1 MENQLKE
8 FVNRMKNAEEIENHH
23 KTLDVA
29 HQYHYTYGGED
40 DIKIDFEMMT
50 LSKMTANFFKFDD
63 LKWTLVYSD
72 KKNGHGLDRFARAT
86 VNFTNGYYISIING
100 MYSQGDVDE
109 YELAILNKDGI
120 TYSTPLADDVVGF
133 LTKEGIE
140 QFVRDVSELPDC
152 GTRMKSIS
160 EYDGVFKEGKQN
172 PDI

>member
-1 MENQLKE
+1 MENQI
-8 FVNRMKNAEEIENHH
+8 VNRLKSAEELEYHH

-29 HQYHYTYGGED
+29 HQYHYGGRE

-72 KKNGHGLDRFARAT
+72 NEDGRALDRYARAT

-109 YELAILNKDGI
+109 YEIALLNRDGI
-120 TYSTPLADDVVGF
+120 CYDTPLADDVVGF
-133 LTKEGIE
+133 LTMEDIE
-140 QFVRDVSELPDC
+140 QFVRDVSKLPDC
-152 GTRMKSIS
+152 GTRMKGILEEEDDLS
-160 EYDGVFKEGKQN
+160 
-172 PDI
+172 

>member
-23 KTLDVA
+23 KTLDAA
-29 HQYHYTYGGED
+29 HKYNYSGDE
-40 DIKIDFEMMT
+40 DIKVDFEMMT
-50 LSKMTANFFKFDD
+50 LSKMSANFFSFDD
-63 LKWTLVYSD
+63 IKWTLVYSD
-72 KKNGHGLDRFARAT
+72 NEDGRALDRFARAT

-100 MYSQGDVDE
+100 MFSQGDVDE
-109 YELAILNKDGI
+109 YELAILNRDGI
-120 TYSTPLADDVVGF
+120 CYDTPLADDVVGF

-160 EYDGVFKEGKQN
+160 EYDGVLPEDKQN
-172 PDI
+172 PEV